1 MRTAAVALAFALV
14 ALATSQAQ
22 QLPLHAGQRVRVTV
36 PPLAVRNQQGI
47 FQAVRGDTLVLADT
61 SYLLSDVAWL
71 EVHRGR
77 SSWGWWKG
85 AIVGLLAGTGIGAT
99 AGALMDCG
107 ALDWDSEGQCVAAG
121 AMVGAPVGLIL
132 GWIIGAVIQ
141 IDQWEWIPLRR
152 PEVRVVGTG
161 DGVGVVAH
169 VPF

>member
-1 MRTAAVALAFALV
+1 MRSIAVVLGFILV
-14 ALATSQAQ
+14 PLGTVASQ
-22 QLPLHAGQRVRVTV
+22 QLPLEPGQRVRVTV

-61 SYLLSDVAWL
+61 SYLLADVAWL

-85 AIVGLLAGTGIGAT
+85 AIVGLLAGTAIGAT

-121 AMVGAPVGLIL
+121 AMIGAPVGLIL
-132 GWIIGAVIQ
+132 GWITGAVIQ
-141 IDQWEWIPLRR
+141 LDRWEWIPLRR

-161 DGVGVVAH
+161 DGLGVIAQVR
-169 VPF
+169 F